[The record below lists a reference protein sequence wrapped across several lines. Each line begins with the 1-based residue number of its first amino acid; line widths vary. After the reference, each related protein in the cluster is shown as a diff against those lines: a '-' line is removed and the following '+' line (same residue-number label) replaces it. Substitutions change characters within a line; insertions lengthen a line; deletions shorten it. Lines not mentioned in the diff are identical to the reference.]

1 MVNARSTLFA
11 LLFVPLALAYADKRE
26 AEARLKY
33 WLEQPNQRGG
43 VFSQGE
49 LDGVNYRKLLRG
61 AVAYDRDSLV
71 GLFRYTATGK
81 LMGEG
86 GETNSEILHC
96 LLEHWGDARFAA
108 VLSRQPK
115 RVRTAVIAD
124 LDYSWTH
131 PGWKPTEFPRTHRL
145 AEHQKIHISEPADQR

>member
-1 MVNARSTLFA
+1 MVNARSAILA
-11 LLFVPLALAYADKRE
+11 LLFVPFALTYADKRE
-26 AEARLKY
+26 AEARLAY
-33 WLEQPNQRGG
+33 WLQQPDQRGS
-43 VFSQGE
+43 VFSQGK
-49 LDGVNYRKLLRG
+49 LDGVDYRKLLRG

-71 GLFRYTATGK
+71 GLFRYTAYGK

-86 GETNSEILHC
+86 AETNSEILHD

-115 RVRTAVIAD
+115 RVRAAVMAE

-131 PGWKPTEFPRTHRL
+131 PGWKPTEFPRTYRL
-145 AEHQKIHISEPADQR
+145 VEHQKIQISKPADQR

>member
-1 MVNARSTLFA
+1 VNARSTVLV
-11 LLFVPLALAYADKRE
+11 LLFVPLALTYADKRE

-33 WLEQPNQRGG
+33 WMRQPDQRGG
-43 VFSQGE
+43 VFSQGK
-49 LDGVNYRKLLRG
+49 LDGVDYRKLLRG

-71 GLFRYTATGK
+71 GLFRYTADGK

-86 GETNSEILHC
+86 GETNSEILHN

-115 RVRTAVIAD
+115 RVRTAVIAE

-131 PGWKPTEFPRTHRL
+131 PGWKSTEFPRTYRL
-145 AEHQKIHISEPADQR
+145 AKHQKIQISEPADQR